1 MSKHQPP
8 ITISELAQEFM
19 LTPRTIRY
27 YEEVGLITP
36 LNQEKV
42 NQRLYGPRERTRLKL
57 ILRGKKLGFS
67 LAEIKEMIDLYDE
80 DRSERLQ
87 LERTV
92 AYGERRL
99 QEIEEKI
106 QELILIREELLDYHK
121 KFCAKLD
128 ELRSQSAPEQPKQP

>member
-1 MSKHQPP
+1 MSKHQLPM
-8 ITISELAQEFM
+8 TISELAQEFM

-27 YEEVGLITP
+27 YEEVGLLTP

-92 AYGERRL
+92 AYGKRRL

-128 ELRSQSAPEQPKQP
+128 ELKSQSTAGQAKQP